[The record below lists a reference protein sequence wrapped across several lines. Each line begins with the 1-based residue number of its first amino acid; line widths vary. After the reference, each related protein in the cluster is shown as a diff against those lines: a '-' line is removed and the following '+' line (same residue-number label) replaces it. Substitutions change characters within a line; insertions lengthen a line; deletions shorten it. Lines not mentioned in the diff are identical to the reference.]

1 MMRFARWL
9 PLLMAMLLVPA
20 CAGMQKQAAQKAV
33 SEAELAYAQIAE
45 QARNIAPDQAQ
56 AIEAGIA
63 GAKASLAKGDA
74 QSATTAAKDVG
85 EQIKTLSQ
93 QLPDLQAKLQADWS
107 DLTTAAPGAIAALK
121 KKLDDFGRPPA
132 GMPGRVQFDAATAA
146 LAPLGQQWEQAQT
159 LFTSGKLAEAVAKAE
174 QVKADAVKM
183 IADMQTGS

>member
-1 MMRFARWL
+1 MIRFARWL
-9 PLLMAMLLVPA
+9 PLLMAVLLIPGCGA
-20 CAGMQKQAAQKAV
+20 KQAAEKAV
-33 SEAELAYAQIAE
+33 TDAEQAYAQIAE
-45 QARNIAPDQAQ
+45 QARNVAPDQAQ
-56 AIEAGIA
+56 TIEAGLA
-63 GAKASLAKGDA
+63 AAKASLAKGDA
-74 QSATTAAKDVG
+74 QAALAAAKDLA

-93 QLPDLQAKLQADWS
+93 QLPDLQAKLQDQWK
-107 DLTTAAPGAIAALK
+107 DLSTTTPAAIAALK

-183 IADMQTGS
+183 IADMQAGS